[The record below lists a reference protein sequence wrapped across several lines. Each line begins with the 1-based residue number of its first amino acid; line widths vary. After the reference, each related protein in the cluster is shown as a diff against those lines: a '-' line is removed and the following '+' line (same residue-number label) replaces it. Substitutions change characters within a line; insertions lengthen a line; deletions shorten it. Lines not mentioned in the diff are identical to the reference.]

1 MWDSCCL
8 WFRRPVFLGL
18 EVCTLGAM
26 ATFRMKDI
34 ISMQI
39 LITIIIRQ
47 LDFNTVKGH
56 FVNIPSIVMF
66 TTFPCLNFKLSRPI
80 FNVKSA
86 CGEQFR
92 NRWFSLH
99 LGDIKKECVCVFL
112 SLATWEQKNTTICK
126 HERHTLSIFALLY
139 SFFSHHDVP
148 CVLVLPKEYFINS
161 ALLITQIQVNFTK
174 RKWEQGRQFKPLLQ
188 ENWLSAWSD
197 QLETQF

>member
-1 MWDSCCL
+1 
-8 WFRRPVFLGL
+8 
-18 EVCTLGAM
+18 M

-39 LITIIIRQ
+39 LLTIIIRQ
-47 LDFNTVKGH
+47 LDFNTLKGH
-56 FVNIPSIVMF
+56 FVIISSMVMF

-86 CGEQFR
+86 CVEQFR
-92 NRWFSLH
+92 NQWFSLH
-99 LGDIKKECVCVFL
+99 LGDVKKVCVCVFL
-112 SLATWEQKNTTICK
+112 SLATWEQKNTICK
-126 HERHTLSIFALLY
+126 HERHILSIFVLY

-174 RKWEQGRQFKPLLQ
+174 RK
-188 ENWLSAWSD
+188 
-197 QLETQF
+197 